1 LSKFFP
7 RIALVDPSSIMDNDF
22 LKPPLSLLLWI
33 SLPIL
38 FLLSRFLP
46 AFRRIVLVTAAGFL
60 GMVLETILILY
71 YQVKHGALY
80 QDIGLLL
87 MSFMAGLA
95 LGAMI
100 INRLMVRP
108 IDSQKLPRWYGI
120 SLLIGFCLLCAFT
133 ETKIT
138 MSISAGLAQ
147 TSWLL
152 AVAGFLVAGI
162 FAYASLHEIE
172 DQKKVISSLYS
183 ADLFGGCLGSLLSSL
198 VLIPLVGMDV
208 TTRGMLLL
216 AALSLL
222 LV

>member
-1 LSKFFP
+1 
-7 RIALVDPSSIMDNDF
+7 
-22 LKPPLSLLLWI
+22 LLLWI
-33 SLPIL
+33 SLPII

-46 AFRRIVLVTAAGFL
+46 AFRRTLLVTAAGFL

-71 YQVKHGALY
+71 YQVKHGVLY

-100 INRLMVRP
+100 INRLMVRT
-108 IDSQKLPRWYGI
+108 IDSQKLPRWYGVG
-120 SLLIGFCLLCAFT
+120 LLSGFCLLCALT
-133 ETKIT
+133 ETKLT

-152 AVAGFLVAGI
+152 AAAGFLVAGI

-172 DQKKVISSLYS
+172 DQKNVISPLYS
-183 ADLFGGCLGSLLSSL
+183 ADLIGGCLGSLLGSL
-198 VLIPLVGMDV
+198 ILIPLAGLDV

-216 AALSLL
+216 AAFSLL